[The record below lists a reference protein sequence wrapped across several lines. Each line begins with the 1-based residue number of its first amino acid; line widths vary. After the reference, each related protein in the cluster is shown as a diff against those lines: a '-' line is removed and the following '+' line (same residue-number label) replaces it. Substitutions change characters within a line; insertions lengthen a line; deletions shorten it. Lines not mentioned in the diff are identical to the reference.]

1 MEKKYLLH
9 MLTSAKN
16 LSPFD
21 ANMAYDA
28 GWDACIPYIQVES
41 DEVKGLVE
49 DAIFSRGPNGV
60 KRTGLF
66 IGGRDMHQAMEMLET
81 CQKSMVPPFVVSA
94 FADPSG
100 AFTTA
105 AAMVAKV
112 EKALRDG
119 HGEGLSGQRI
129 VALGGTGPVGS
140 AAAVIA
146 ANAGARVTIL
156 GRQKEKSDRAAE
168 LCNQKYGADSAVD
181 GEANDQ
187 LDQLLGETD
196 VVFASAAAGIQLVSK
211 EQMANAPRLKVAADV
226 NAVPPSGI
234 HGLGV
239 MDDGSSIEDSQSGAV
254 GIGALAIGNVKYQT
268 QHRLLQLM
276 RETEEPVYFHFEH
289 AFEVARQCAAE

>member
-41 DEVKGLVE
+41 GEVKGLVE
-49 DAIFSRGPNGV
+49 DAIFSRGPSGV

-66 IGGRDMHQAMEMLET
+66 IGGRDMHEAMEMLET

-156 GRQKEKSDRAAE
+156 GRQKGKSDHAAE
-168 LCNQKYGADSAVD
+168 LCNQKYGADSTID

-239 MDDGSSIEDSQSGAV
+239 MDDGSPIEDSQSGAV

-268 QHRLLQLM
+268 QHRLLQQM

-289 AFEVARQCAAE
+289 AFEVARQCASE

>member
-41 DEVKGLVE
+41 GEVKGLVE
-49 DAIFSRGPNGV
+49 DAIFSRGPSGV

-66 IGGRDMHQAMEMLET
+66 IGGRDMHEAMEMLET

-239 MDDGSSIEDSQSGAV
+239 MDDGSPIEDSQSGAV

-268 QHRLLQLM
+268 QHRLLQQM

-289 AFEVARQCAAE
+289 AFEVARQCASE

>member
-28 GWDACIPYIQVES
+28 GWDACIPYIQIES

-168 LCNQKYGADSAVD
+168 LCNQKYGADSVVD

-239 MDDGSSIEDSQSGAV
+239 MDDGSPIEDSQSGAV

-268 QHRLLQLM
+268 QHRLLQQM

-289 AFEVARQCAAE
+289 AFEVARQCASE

>member
-28 GWDACIPYIQVES
+28 GWDACIPYIQIES

-168 LCNQKYGADSAVD
+168 LCNQKYGAESAVD

-239 MDDGSSIEDSQSGAV
+239 MDDGSPIEDSQSGAV

-268 QHRLLQLM
+268 QHRLLQQM

-289 AFEVARQCAAE
+289 AFEVARQCASE

>member
-9 MLTSAKN
+9 MLTTAKN

-28 GWDACIPYIQVES
+28 GWDACIPYIQLNP

-66 IGGRDMHQAMEMLET
+66 IGGRDMHEAMEMLDA
-81 CQKSMVPPFVVSA
+81 CQNSMVPPFVVSA

-112 EKALRDG
+112 EKALRDT
-119 HGEGLSGQRI
+119 HSTELSGQRI
-129 VALGGTGPVGS
+129 VVLGGTGPVGS

-146 ANAGARVTIL
+146 ANAGSRVTIM
-156 GRQKEKSDRAAE
+156 GRQKERSQQAAE
-168 LCNQKYGADSAVD
+168 RCNARCKADTPIEGD
-181 GEANDQ
+181 ANDA
-187 LDQLLGETD
+187 LDDLLGETD

-211 EQMANAPRLKVAADV
+211 EQMSTAPKLKVAADV

-234 HGLGV
+234 HGLEV
-239 MDDGSSIEDSQSGAV
+239 MDDVNPLEDSAGGAV

-268 QHRLLQLM
+268 QHRLLQQM
-276 RETEEPVYFHFEH
+276 RETETPVYFHFEH

>member
-49 DAIFSRGPNGV
+49 DAIFSRGPSGV

-119 HGEGLSGQRI
+119 HGEGLSNQRI

-146 ANAGARVTIL
+146 ANAGARVIIL

-187 LDQLLGETD
+187 LDRLLGETD

-239 MDDGSSIEDSQSGAV
+239 MDDGSPIEDSQSGAV

-268 QHRLLQLM
+268 QHRLLQQM

-289 AFEVARQCAAE
+289 AFEVARQCASE

>member
-49 DAIFSRGPNGV
+49 DAIFSRGPSGV

-168 LCNQKYGADSAVD
+168 LCNQKYGTDSAVD

-239 MDDGSSIEDSQSGAV
+239 MDDGSSIEDSQSRAV

>member
-49 DAIFSRGPNGV
+49 DAIFSRGPSGV

-168 LCNQKYGADSAVD
+168 LCNQKYGAGSAVD

-239 MDDGSSIEDSQSGAV
+239 MDDGSPIEDSQSGAV

-268 QHRLLQLM
+268 QHRLLQQM
-276 RETEEPVYFHFEH
+276 REMEEPVYFHFEH
-289 AFEVARQCAAE
+289 AFEVARQCASE

>member
-49 DAIFSRGPNGV
+49 DAIFSRGPSGV

-66 IGGRDMHQAMEMLET
+66 IGGRDMHEAMEMLET

-168 LCNQKYGADSAVD
+168 LCNQKYGADQTVD

-239 MDDGSSIEDSQSGAV
+239 MDDGSPIEDSQSGAV

-268 QHRLLQLM
+268 QHRLLQQM

-289 AFEVARQCAAE
+289 AFEVARQCASE

>member
-28 GWDACIPYIQVES
+28 GWDACIPYIQIES

-81 CQKSMVPPFVVSA
+81 CQESMVPPFVVSA

-146 ANAGARVTIL
+146 ANTGARVTIL

-168 LCNQKYGADSAVD
+168 LCNQKYGADSTVD

-239 MDDGSSIEDSQSGAV
+239 MDDGNPIEDSQSGAV

-268 QHRLLQLM
+268 QHRLLQQM
-276 RETEEPVYFHFEH
+276 RETEMPVYFHFEH
-289 AFEVARQCAAE
+289 AFEVARQCASE

>member
-1 MEKKYLLH
+1 
-9 MLTSAKN
+9 
-16 LSPFD
+16 
-21 ANMAYDA
+21 
-28 GWDACIPYIQVES
+28 
-41 DEVKGLVE
+41 
-49 DAIFSRGPNGV
+49 
-60 KRTGLF
+60 
-66 IGGRDMHQAMEMLET
+66 
-81 CQKSMVPPFVVSA
+81 
-94 FADPSG
+94 
-100 AFTTA
+100 
-105 AAMVAKV
+105 MVAKV

>member
-41 DEVKGLVE
+41 GEVKGLVE
-49 DAIFSRGPNGV
+49 DAIFSRGPSGV

-66 IGGRDMHQAMEMLET
+66 IGGRDMHEAMEMLET

-156 GRQKEKSDRAAE
+156 GRQKEKSDHAAK
-168 LCNQKYGADSAVD
+168 LCNQKYGADSTID

-239 MDDGSSIEDSQSGAV
+239 MDDGSPIEDSQSGAV

-268 QHRLLQLM
+268 QHRLLQQM

-289 AFEVARQCAAE
+289 AFEVARQCASE